1 MSTATPRQI
10 DDGVRGVE
18 SRLLFEQRRRKQ
30 HMQEAWDAYRG
41 VWQPPLK
48 AEPNEPDDSVLLNR
62 CAPIVDKGVSF
73 LFGKIVGI
81 EIAQEDGGADG
92 LDAMQAWLDDAW
104 GDDDD
109 KMTLLSKLALNGA
122 VCGQAFLKIVPA
134 NPRAGQKYPRLV
146 VLDPQTVEVVTDP
159 DDCDTVQQFCIEY
172 DAWDAA
178 SGAPVTKKQ
187 VIARNDPDGLA
198 ALSGG
203 LDSDDTWTIT
213 NYARSGV
220 NGAWQQMGAAQ
231 TWPYPFAP
239 IVACQNMPNPNEF
252 WGKPDLTPDLIE
264 MNRVLNFIESNVS
277 RIIKKHAHPWPWASG
292 VDTRSLKIEPGRVI
306 GLPLPESKMGFL
318 EISAAG
324 LASSMQF
331 ASDLRSDMDEQ
342 SRVPAVALGRM
353 SDLPRGAISGVALQL
368 LFQPLIEKTVQKQ
381 RLYGRL
387 VRDVSKA
394 MLAIGGFPL
403 DTLSDLDI
411 NLNWQNL
418 LPVDDLAAAQTA
430 LALSQI
436 GVSRATLLSQLGY
449 DPDAEDAKQ
458 AEDDAKQVT
467 NFAQGKGLPPGPP
480 PSDATQTSPQQQPT
494 EQGSEAAQ
502 TNQAQAATGK
512 A

>member
-1 MSTATPRQI
+1 MSTAAPRQI

-30 HMQEAWDAYRG
+30 QMTEAWDAYRG

-48 AEPNEPDDSVLLNR
+48 PEPNETDDSVLVNR

-73 LFGKIVGI
+73 LFGKIVAI
-81 EIAQEDGGADG
+81 EANNEDGGADG
-92 LDAMQAWLDDAW
+92 LDDMQAWLDDAW

-172 DAWDAA
+172 DAFDMA
-178 SGAPVTKKQ
+178 SGAPVSKKQ

-198 ALSGG
+198 ALAGG
-203 LDSDDTWTIT
+203 MDSDDTWTIT
-213 NYARSGV
+213 NYARSGA
-220 NGAWQQMGAAQ
+220 NGAWVQ
-231 TWPYPFAP
+231 TTTPQVWPYPFAP
-239 IVACQNMPNPNEF
+239 IIACQNLPNPNQF
-252 WGKPDLTPDLIE
+252 WGKPDLTPDIIE

-292 VDTRSLKIEPGRVI
+292 VDTRTLDVTPGRVI

-331 ASDLRSDMDEQ
+331 AGDLRSDMDEQ
-342 SRVPAVALGRM
+342 SRVPAVALGRVA
-353 SDLPRGAISGVALQL
+353 DLPRGNISGVALQL

-387 VRDVSKA
+387 IRDVSKA
-394 MLAIGGFPL
+394 MLALGGFPL
-403 DTLSDLDI
+403 DMLADLDI

-436 GVSRATLLSQLGY
+436 GVSRATLLAQLGY
-449 DPDAEDAKQ
+449 DADAEAQK
-458 AEDDAKQVT
+458 ASEDETTQVT
-467 NFAQGKGLPPGPP
+467 NFAQGKGLPPAAPP
-480 PSDATQTSPQQQPT
+480 PPDASASQQQPT
-494 EQGSEAAQ
+494 EQGSETAQ
-502 TNQAQAATGK
+502 ANQAQAATGK